1 MPGGQAPL
9 LRRNSGMKK
18 GKMQMRKKILIAVD
32 QSIHAKQAIKYAAR
46 MGALIKDI
54 DFVLFH
60 VQPMISQYLAEE
72 ARARPKARAEL
83 EAISKKNHQAALDLL
98 ENCRTR
104 LTEMGV
110 STASIELR
118 TGPRDAGVADDIIHM
133 AEAGKY
139 DAILIGRRG
148 ISAFQEL
155 FVGSVT
161 TNLVAHAKQIPVWLV
176 DGTVA
181 SDHVLIAVDGSVNSL
196 RALDHMV
203 FMLSQSQCPKIEMLH
218 IKPKLGDYCE
228 IDWGDMAADTLSQ
241 AMENAN
247 QRCLTDFQAQ
257 AVAMLKDAGF
267 TDSQIHFR
275 QIEKR
280 LSPAKAIVEELQ
292 KGDFGTLVIGK
303 QGMSASQ
310 FMGRVAGTVIQKI
323 HDRAVWIVP

>member
-1 MPGGQAPL
+1 
-9 LRRNSGMKK
+9 
-18 GKMQMRKKILIAVD
+18 MQRKILVAVD
-32 QSIHAKQAIKYAAR
+32 QSVHAKQAIKYAAR
-46 MGALIKDI
+46 MGTLIKDI

-60 VQPMISQYLAEE
+60 VQPMISQYLLEE
-72 ARARPKARAEL
+72 ARTKPKARSQM
-83 EAISKKNHQAALDLL
+83 EAISKKNHQASLDLL
-98 ENCRTR
+98 ENGKTR

-110 STASIELR
+110 SAECIELGTR
-118 TGPRDAGVADDIIHM
+118 PRKAGVADDILQA

-181 SDHVLIAVDGSVNSL
+181 SDNVLVAVDGSVNSL
-196 RALDHMV
+196 RALDHLV
-203 FMLSQSQCPKIEMLH
+203 FMLSKSQGPKIELLH

-228 IDWGDMAADTLSQ
+228 LDMGDMEADTLSR
-241 AMENAN
+241 AIENAN

-257 AVAMLKDAGF
+257 ALNMLKDAGLR
-267 TDSQIHFR
+267 DSQINFR
-275 QIEKR
+275 QLEKR
-280 LSPAKAIVEELQ
+280 LSPAKAIIEELQ

-303 QGMSASQ
+303 QGMSGSQ
-310 FMGRVAGTVIQKI
+310 FMGRVAGTVVQQV

>member
-1 MPGGQAPL
+1 M
-9 LRRNSGMKK
+9 RR
-18 GKMQMRKKILIAVD
+18 KILIAVD
-32 QSIHAKQAIKYAAR
+32 QSVHARQAIKYAAR
-46 MGALIKDI
+46 IGALIKDV

-60 VQPMISQYLAEE
+60 VQPMISQYLLEE
-72 ARARPKARAEL
+72 ARTKPKARSQM
-83 EAISKKNHQAALDLL
+83 EAVSKKNHQASLDLL
-98 ENCRTR
+98 ETCKTR

-110 STASIELR
+110 SAECIELR
-118 TGPRDAGVADDIIHM
+118 TSPRDAGVADDILQA
-133 AEAGKY
+133 AEAGQY

-161 TNLVAHAKQIPVWLV
+161 TNLVSHAKQLPVWLV

-181 SDHVLIAVDGSVNSL
+181 SDNVLVAVDGSVNSL
-196 RALDHMV
+196 RALDHLV
-203 FMLSQSQCPKIEMLH
+203 FMLSKSQGPKIELLH

-228 IDWGDMAADTLSQ
+228 IDMGDMEADTLSQ

-257 AVAMLKDAGF
+257 ALNMLTDAGL

-280 LSPAKAIVEELQ
+280 LSPAKAIIEELQ

-303 QGMSASQ
+303 QGMSSSQ